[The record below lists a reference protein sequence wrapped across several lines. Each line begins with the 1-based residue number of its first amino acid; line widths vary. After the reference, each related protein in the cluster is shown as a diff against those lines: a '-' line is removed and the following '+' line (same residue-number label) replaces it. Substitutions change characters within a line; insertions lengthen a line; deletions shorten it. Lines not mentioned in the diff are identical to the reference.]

1 MLSVLY
7 RGAMRTMMVTGDYH
21 HTAIAVAR
29 GSGMIP
35 GDSRIVIIQCQVE
48 FKPASRSPA
57 IPSALKAPKPPSLTS
72 VTPRRAVSF
81 HISKGEQEGGCT
93 GLRFLL
99 DNGDAF
105 EDGDGLRALTSIA
118 QVTKHSKSAS

>member
-1 MLSVLY
+1 
-7 RGAMRTMMVTGDYH
+7 MVTGDYH

-35 GDSRIVIIQCQVE
+35 GDSRVVIIQCQAE
-48 FKPASRSPA
+48 FKPASRGPS
-57 IPSALKAPKPPSLTS
+57 IPSALKGPRPASLTPAIS
-72 VTPRRAVSF
+72 RRAVSF
-81 HISKGEQEGGCT
+81 HIGHGDERGCT

-105 EDGDGLRALTSIA
+105 EDGDALRALTSIA
-118 QVTKHSKSAS
+118 QVTTHAMLCYVKSLL